1 MKFCYQSTDF
11 VNRDYNQQ
19 ADLSYDITGLHPYT
33 MYHIYIACAIS
44 SAYEENTRGEFIAL
58 SARTVE
64 EGMIQ

>member
-1 MKFCYQSTDF
+1 MMFCYQSTDF
-11 VNRDYNQQ
+11 VNGDSDQLV
-19 ADLSYDITGLHPYT
+19 DLSYDITGLHPYT
-33 MYHIYIACAIS
+33 MYHIYIACAIN